1 MCLLSADGHCYH
13 IQFIIAETETKG
25 DYKKYMVLGKHEA
38 EDSKVCL
45 LRPDGGIRVSQVK
58 KCRMSVPV

>member
-1 MCLLSADGHCYH
+1 MLSYS
-13 IQFIIAETETKG
+13 IIIVETETKG
-25 DYKKYMVLGKHEA
+25 DYKKYMVPGKHEA